1 MKSLFATKTMTT
13 RVFGGPWCW
22 WYISTV
28 ICLLS
33 IALLQWS
40 LNPCRQ
46 SSRILSIHFFLG
58 QPTGRVT
65 FIQVH
70 KIPNNVVLHRVHKN
84 ARECEIL
91 RSILPYFVLLKLQE
105 VPESS
110 DAKERLSV
118 VRSLTSWKHCS
129 RRPDIQTSLPEK
141 KLPSKSTYPSPE
153 CRLYAS
159 LFVIWSRDT

>member
-1 MKSLFATKTMTT
+1 MKSLFATKTMPT
-13 RVFGGPWCW
+13 RVLAAHGVDDTSPLWSVCCPLRCFNDRWTHVDSRREYC
-22 WYISTV
+22 
-28 ICLLS
+28 LS
-33 IALLQWS
+33 ISFLVSRLVEWLLFKCIKSQI
-40 LNPCRQ
+40 
-46 SSRILSIHFFLG
+46 ILYYIV
-58 QPTGRVT
+58 PTKT
-65 FIQVH
+65 QE
-70 KIPNNVVLHRVHKN
+70 N
-84 ARECEIL
+84 AKYCAVYYRTI
-91 RSILPYFVLLKLQE
+91 VLLKLQE

-159 LFVIWSRDT
+159 LFVTWSRDT